1 MCTTRVGDL
10 NDIYENLISLGIL
23 NVKIITIGKEEYSS
37 GVGSWV
43 NSNLPM
49 LVDNSPYEAW
59 TNWDASIRDVYFLN
73 PNGTLFD
80 SYNISAS
87 SAVDQIQG
95 TIDAMLA
102 QLEVCAA
109 GDIDTNGS
117 YNVLDIVALADCI
130 ILASCEGC
138 AGDLDGN
145 GSYNVLDITALA
157 DCILSATCDSL

>member
-1 MCTTRVGDL
+1 
-10 NDIYENLISLGIL
+10 
-23 NVKIITIGKEEYSS
+23 
-37 GVGSWV
+37 
-43 NSNLPM
+43 M

-59 TNWDASIRDVYFLN
+59 TKWDASIRDVYFFN